1 MSEADRNV
9 SATEAL
15 NGRITLDS
23 SVGPLKVIAGA
34 VDVFVESDGGELIAL
49 ATCEQNDVIIP
60 CDGSL
65 KITAMTRLGGQVV
78 PAGTV
83 DAAAVSSFT
92 DRLNTRLGSLA
103 APLSGAT
110 PESFAGLFTA
120 VARSAIEQRHAQ
132 LVKSAHDSRI
142 VSEQFLDAAMDRAV
156 YSAQTLRSPIEGFD
170 VDPLVA
176 VMQVLGK
183 TQNFNVSSP
192 TFEELRTA
200 PNRLRMIAHRSN
212 LRFRT
217 IQLPTGWEQESVT
230 PFLGFLADTDG
241 TESPVALVRRGR
253 NYTIQGPKDVSSRRM
268 TADEVSRLNATAIEF
283 YTPFEADRPA
293 TLRDVV
299 RVALVST
306 KSSWVLTLAMAVGV
320 TLFGLITPILTN
332 AVIGT
337 FIPQDRKNLI
347 ISAGV
352 ALIMA
357 AVGIFVFS
365 MVQNFAISRTSQ
377 LSTRNLQSA
386 FWDRLISLPAE
397 FFRNF
402 NSGELAVRA
411 LAIDNLSSI
420 LSVQVVSSILTAFF
434 GILYVVEMIYYDA
447 KLGIAGL
454 LFLLLTFVVL
464 AWSFNAFNKQQTAQL
479 NSQMDANGWLV
490 QMLNGL
496 SKIRIANAENRL
508 VAKYIESLRKS
519 IVAQSKVTVI
529 GGWLSSWFVFAAVAA
544 PALFYFVVYR
554 QWTGDIPPITTATY
568 LAFYSAFS
576 IAFGAIAGLSTPMA
590 SISTVTPM
598 YRLLKP
604 MMEALPET
612 SGNRHDPGELTGRI
626 ELRDVQFR
634 YAPDSPLI
642 LRGLTMSIEPGEL
655 VALVGRTG
663 AGKSTITRLLL
674 AFEQP
679 EEGQILF
686 DGQDLASLDPTLV
699 RHQMGVVMQS
709 GRITRATVLKNI
721 MGDLSTDEDTAWAA
735 AEAAAVADDI
745 RAMPMGM
752 HTLVDP
758 SNISGGQAQRLLI
771 ARSLVTKPRIVI
783 MDEATSALDNSAQAQ
798 VTEAVGQLN
807 ATRIVI
813 AHRLSTIRS
822 ADRIIVLDQGTAVQS
837 GTYDELMQQEGLFV
851 ELVKRQVA

>member
-1 MSEADRNV
+1 
-9 SATEAL
+9 
-15 NGRITLDS
+15 
-23 SVGPLKVIAGA
+23 
-34 VDVFVESDGGELIAL
+34 
-49 ATCEQNDVIIP
+49 
-60 CDGSL
+60 
-65 KITAMTRLGGQVV
+65 
-78 PAGTV
+78 
-83 DAAAVSSFT
+83 
-92 DRLNTRLGSLA
+92 
-103 APLSGAT
+103 
-110 PESFAGLFTA
+110 
-120 VARSAIEQRHAQ
+120 
-132 LVKSAHDSRI
+132 
-142 VSEQFLDAAMDRAV
+142 
-156 YSAQTLRSPIEGFD
+156 
-170 VDPLVA
+170 
-176 VMQVLGK
+176 
-183 TQNFNVSSP
+183 
-192 TFEELRTA
+192 
-200 PNRLRMIAHRSN
+200 
-212 LRFRT
+212 
-217 IQLPTGWEQESVT
+217 
-230 PFLGFLADTDG
+230 
-241 TESPVALVRRGR
+241 
-253 NYTIQGPKDVSSRRM
+253 
-268 TADEVSRLNATAIEF
+268 
-283 YTPFEADRPA
+283 
-293 TLRDVV
+293 
-299 RVALVST
+299 
-306 KSSWVLTLAMAVGV
+306 
-320 TLFGLITPILTN
+320 
-332 AVIGT
+332 
-337 FIPQDRKNLI
+337 
-347 ISAGV
+347 
-352 ALIMA
+352 
-357 AVGIFVFS
+357 
-365 MVQNFAISRTSQ
+365 
-377 LSTRNLQSA
+377 
-386 FWDRLISLPAE
+386 
-397 FFRNF
+397 
-402 NSGELAVRA
+402 
-411 LAIDNLSSI
+411 
-420 LSVQVVSSILTAFF
+420 
-434 GILYVVEMIYYDA
+434 
-447 KLGIAGL
+447 
-454 LFLLLTFVVL
+454 
-464 AWSFNAFNKQQTAQL
+464 
-479 NSQMDANGWLV
+479 
-490 QMLNGL
+490 
-496 SKIRIANAENRL
+496 
-508 VAKYIESLRKS
+508 
-519 IVAQSKVTVI
+519 
-529 GGWLSSWFVFAAVAA
+529 
-544 PALFYFVVYR
+544 
-554 QWTGDIPPITTATY
+554 
-568 LAFYSAFS
+568 
-576 IAFGAIAGLSTPMA
+576 
-590 SISTVTPM
+590 M

>member
-1 MSEADRNV
+1 
-9 SATEAL
+9 
-15 NGRITLDS
+15 
-23 SVGPLKVIAGA
+23 
-34 VDVFVESDGGELIAL
+34 
-49 ATCEQNDVIIP
+49 
-60 CDGSL
+60 
-65 KITAMTRLGGQVV
+65 
-78 PAGTV
+78 
-83 DAAAVSSFT
+83 
-92 DRLNTRLGSLA
+92 
-103 APLSGAT
+103 
-110 PESFAGLFTA
+110 
-120 VARSAIEQRHAQ
+120 
-132 LVKSAHDSRI
+132 
-142 VSEQFLDAAMDRAV
+142 
-156 YSAQTLRSPIEGFD
+156 
-170 VDPLVA
+170 
-176 VMQVLGK
+176 
-183 TQNFNVSSP
+183 
-192 TFEELRTA
+192 
-200 PNRLRMIAHRSN
+200 
-212 LRFRT
+212 
-217 IQLPTGWEQESVT
+217 
-230 PFLGFLADTDG
+230 
-241 TESPVALVRRGR
+241 
-253 NYTIQGPKDVSSRRM
+253 
-268 TADEVSRLNATAIEF
+268 
-283 YTPFEADRPA
+283 
-293 TLRDVV
+293 
-299 RVALVST
+299 
-306 KSSWVLTLAMAVGV
+306 
-320 TLFGLITPILTN
+320 
-332 AVIGT
+332 
-337 FIPQDRKNLI
+337 
-347 ISAGV
+347 
-352 ALIMA
+352 
-357 AVGIFVFS
+357 
-365 MVQNFAISRTSQ
+365 
-377 LSTRNLQSA
+377 
-386 FWDRLISLPAE
+386 LPAE

-798 VTEAVGQLN
+798 VTDAVSRLN

-822 ADRIIVLDQGTAVQS
+822 ADRIIVLDQGAAVQS
-837 GTYDELMQQEGLFV
+837 GTYDELMQQDGLFA
-851 ELVKRQVA
+851 ELVKRQIA